1 MANNQQ
7 ITHTSYSTIAKFRYE
22 SIKNVKKIL
31 RLLTKQLM
39 QTFAVTFALNM
50 LQNRLLLVG
59 LLFGLD

>member
-7 ITHTSYSTIAKFRYE
+7 ITFTSYSTIAKFRYE

-50 LQNRLLLVG
+50 LQNR
-59 LLFGLD
+59 